1 MQPTRKYQRKNISM
15 KHIKKYLVN
24 NLYEYESNLTRI
36 AIALTKIHLAWESI
50 DGLVSPVFVSI
61 PGSHQT
67 ISCYL
72 GTIHKERG
80 QIFGF
85 FDNRFKE
92 TLTE

>member
-1 MQPTRKYQRKNISM
+1 MMNPCSNSMLIFFKYESRILRVN
-15 KHIKKYLVN
+15 KYHRNKIVFL

-36 AIALTKIHLAWESI
+36 ALTKIHLARESI

-72 GTIHKERG
+72 GAINKQRG
-80 QIFGF
+80 QIF
-85 FDNRFKE
+85 
-92 TLTE
+92 